1 MWNKFVCAIKWAAP
15 MVIMIVAV
23 IQLADIPFP
32 KWAAALL
39 LIVSAILYT
48 ITLFAEKKKK
58 SAE

>member
-1 MWNKFVCAIKWAAP
+1 MRNRYVCAIKWAAP

-32 KWAAALL
+32 KWAAAIL

-48 ITLFAEKKKK
+48 IALLAERKKK